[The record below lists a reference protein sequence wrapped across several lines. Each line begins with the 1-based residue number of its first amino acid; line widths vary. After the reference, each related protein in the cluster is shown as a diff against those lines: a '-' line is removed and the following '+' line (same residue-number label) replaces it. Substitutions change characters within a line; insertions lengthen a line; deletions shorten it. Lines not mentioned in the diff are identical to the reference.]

1 MMPKIYYS
9 VEDGQE
15 IMLEKFYNFPE
26 AVRYAEQTEEAKEI
40 FAFKE
45 DGGNHELIGSCWM
58 RGNKDNK
65 DNKGTPE

>member
-15 IMLEKFYNFPE
+15 IMLEKFYDFPE
-26 AVRYAEQTEEAKEI
+26 AVRCAEQTEEAKEI

-45 DGGNHELIGSCWM
+45 NGDDHELIGYYWI
-58 RGNKDNK
+58 RENK

>member
-15 IMLEKFYNFPE
+15 IMLEKFYDFPE
-26 AVRYAEQTEEAKEI
+26 AVRCAEQTEEAKEI

-45 DGGNHELIGSCWM
+45 NGDDHEPVSYTHLTLPTI
-58 RGNKDNK
+58 RLV
-65 DNKGTPE
+65 

>member
-15 IMLEKFYNFPE
+15 IMLEQFYDFQE

-45 DGGNHELIGSCWM
+45 DGDDQELIGCYWI
-58 RGNKDNK
+58 RENK